1 MSARKPSDL
10 QVSYKLINIKRSKQA
25 LIEVS
30 KVFSQEKL
38 DQAITAPLAG
48 EAVGLEDIFA
58 EFIKHVETNV
68 KQWRSTV
75 FILNVNITNGEL
87 PEVLKT

>member
-1 MSARKPSDL
+1 MSARKPSDR
-10 QVSYKLINIKRSKQA
+10 QVRYKLNNIKRRKQA
-25 LIEVS
+25 PNGVT

-48 EAVGLEDIFA
+48 EAVGLDEIFA

-75 FILNVNITNGEL
+75 LILNANISNGEL